1 MNLIMHEPNIYVNNS
16 KFISI
21 VDNIS
26 VFQLPSGP
34 FYTAENL
41 FRVDLILGV
50 QISFRRFLSKI
61 KHLL

>member
-1 MNLIMHEPNIYVNNS
+1 MHEPNIYVNNS

-21 VDNIS
+21 VNNIS

-41 FRVDLILGV
+41 SRVDL
-50 QISFRRFLSKI
+50 
-61 KHLL
+61 